1 MTLGAGEP
9 RRTAR
14 AVLPAA
20 VLAAGAIAIITVPQL
35 SGCSAEPHSAPRV
48 DASRVSR
55 PSVRHGDDE
64 PRDADSRQL
73 NAVQEEGG
81 VDGSSST
88 QATPTGESPGH
99 RPPARLSFLLL
110 TVDTLRPDL
119 GYMGYER
126 PVSPNIDRL
135 AERSVVYEHA
145 YAISTY
151 TGFCIPPMM
160 ASRYPSEMPRTDRHE
175 VKFLSQNEMLAER
188 LRAAGFH
195 TAGAASHFLFSPT
208 LGWIDGFER
217 FARVPVEGNAPAGSP
232 VDAYYS
238 SSGLADAAIQML
250 SDSRITSGSFF
261 IWIHFIDP
269 HGQYLEHKGF
279 SNFGH
284 DPRALY
290 DGEIAYTDFH
300 IGRVLDALA
309 SSSLRERTA
318 VILTT
323 DHGEAFGEHGEY
335 HHGRHV
341 WEEIVRIPLVVFV
354 PGMTP
359 RRIAR
364 RMSVV
369 ELAPSIL
376 DLAGLPEDPGARGQS
391 FAPELSG
398 ADLPERPIL
407 IDQPK
412 NPYYPLKRAFLEGG
426 YKLHHLAESK
436 TYLLFD
442 LSHDPGEKNDVAPSQ
457 PELLARIRQ
466 SYESFMSG
474 IIEVAPVPVGPPAPE
489 TAKH

>member
-1 MTLGAGEP
+1 MTRGVGDG
-9 RRTAR
+9 RRTGGR
-14 AVLPAA
+14 VLPAA
-20 VLAAGAIAIITVPQL
+20 LLAIGAMSITAVAEML
-35 SGCSAEPHSAPRV
+35 GCSAESHPAQRV
-48 DASRVSR
+48 DASRISR
-55 PSVRHGDDE
+55 PPARHGDDGA
-64 PRDADSRQL
+64 RDSESRQL

-81 VDGSSST
+81 ADGPSST
-88 QATPTGESPGH
+88 PAAPTTDSFGH
-99 RPPARLSFLLL
+99 RPAVKLSFLLL

-175 VKFLSQNEMLAER
+175 VKFLSQNDLLAER
-188 LRAAGFH
+188 LRAAGYH

-217 FARVPVEGNAPAGSP
+217 FARVPVEGNAPSGSS
-232 VDAYYS
+232 VDAFYS
-238 SSGLADAAIQML
+238 SSGLAEAAIQML
-250 SDSRITSGSFF
+250 SDSRITSGPFF
-261 IWIHFIDP
+261 IWIHFLDP
-269 HGQYLEHKGF
+269 HGQYIEHKGF
-279 SNFGH
+279 SNFGR

-341 WEEIVRIPLVVFV
+341 WEEIVRIPLVAFV

-369 ELAPSIL
+369 ELAPTIL

-391 FAPELSG
+391 FGPELWG

-426 YKLHHLAESK
+426 YKLHHIAESK

-442 LSHDPGEKNDVAPSQ
+442 LSHDPGERNDLAPSQ

-474 IIEVAPVPVGPPAPE
+474 IVEVAPVPVGPAAPE
-489 TAKH
+489 SAKH